1 MDENQT
7 DASLLAIEEAQAD
20 IRMYEKYKKLV
31 ENENFVEVIMMGYL
45 QNHAMNLFQE
55 LINGEYSNKD
65 QMEQH
70 MRKIEA
76 IGGLTDYIEGLR
88 ERAETAKVRIERER
102 EFMARK
108 EDEE

>member
-1 MDENQT
+1 M
-7 DASLLAIEEAQAD
+7 
-20 IRMYEKYKKLV
+20 V
-31 ENENFVEVIMMGYL
+31 GYL
-45 QNHAMNLFQE
+45 QQHAMELFQE

-88 ERAETAKVRIERER
+88 EKAEIAKVRIERER
-102 EFMARK
+102 EFMAK
-108 EDEE
+108 EEE